1 MGKAFTEIKH
11 DDAGNPDPSTLPE
24 FGVKV
29 LGTTVRK
36 TPLPTNVI
44 YDAYR
49 DAGFTEEA
57 RNRSLSDIL
66 AGHGE
71 YPTKVAK
78 ELAKHKPGFT
88 RSALV
93 EMYRI
98 RAEDRP
104 PAMQKFSGEWAWVS
118 DAMPLTATHDLIPT
132 HYMVAPVFEL

>member
-1 MGKAFTEIKH
+1 MKFIAIKLL
-11 DDAGNPDPSTLPE
+11 DDGSFDPATLPD

-29 LGTTVRK
+29 LGCTVRP

-49 DAGFTEEA
+49 DAGFTDHQ
-57 RNRSLSDIL
+57 RNESLSAIL

-71 YPTKVAK
+71 HPTKVAK
-78 ELAKHKPGFT
+78 ALAKLPIEYT

-98 RAEDRP
+98 KADDREQGQ
-104 PAMQKFSGEWAWVS
+104 QKFAGDWGWVS
-118 DAMPLTATHDLIPT
+118 DAMPITQEFDLIPT
-132 HYMVAPVFEL
+132 HWTPAPAFEP